1 MAAKCVG
8 GVGQLRV
15 KLPGRRGEGDL
26 GQERQVGVDADDLR
40 LLGQGEVVVL
50 GELSDWQGVVER
62 LAVDLEPHRQWHVKE
77 QDVVADLLCLLHA
90 DLGELGFLI
99 PRVGDL
105 QFGMVCVENVLI
117 KKTVERPAGMFLDNR
132 AQILGDDVSVAMPLE
147 VGLDAFAEQIRPK
160 LRAEHVQNPTALGVG
175 EETVFAEH
183 VLRDLVVAI
192 DHRGGV
198 VGAACKAFLV
208 AVEAVAELVDAVL
221 VPGEEVRV
229 VGGESLVEPE
239 LAPVL
244 AGDEV
249 AEPLVRQLMRHQS
262 LAAADVFRLAA
273 EQSRG
278 VERADAGV
286 LHAAPVEVLH
296 GHLVVLGPRIRYAD
310 FGLEILHALLGVAE
324 RVGGIGKIGGRGP
337 ERHRE
342 VAVFFLETLEVTG
355 DERDEIIDVRFFLT
369 PLDHSQLGFL
379 VNRIGDL
386 AAVGEG
392 GHAVRHAAGHARGE
406 KFVRR
411 IEAREPV
418 PRLDRFALCPDV
430 SIAGVVAH
438 LRSAEVESFFWF
450 GLVGDGELGLR
461 RWGDWLGEGDDQR
474 PVGVL
479 PRGDLGAAGDCVN
492 LEVVRVEPQLAKR
505 LEDRLKRER
514 RRAGHAP
521 VFEVGRDVEVEMLDV
536 HRPIRGVALRRRV
549 DAGPDAG
556 GVPAVE
562 AVDML
567 CLNRIIEAD

>member
-1 MAAKCVG
+1 MKEQDSVAE
-8 GVGQLRV
+8 L
-15 KLPGRRGEGDL
+15 
-26 GQERQVGVDADDLR
+26 LR
-40 LLGQGEVVVL
+40 LLHT
-50 GELSDWQGVVER
+50 DF
-62 LAVDLEPHRQWHVKE
+62 
-77 QDVVADLLCLLHA
+77 
-90 DLGELGFLI
+90 GELGFFI
-99 PRVGDL
+99 PSVGDL
-105 QFGMVCVENVLI
+105 QFGMVCVEDVLV
-117 KKTVERPAGMFLDNR
+117 KKAVERSAGMFLDDR
-132 AQILGDDVSVAMPLE
+132 AQILGDDVAVAVSLE
-147 VGLDAFAEQIRPK
+147 VGLDAFAEQVRPE
-160 LRAEHVQNPTALGVG
+160 LRAKHVQNPTALGVG
-175 EETVFAEH
+175 KKTVPAKH
-183 VLRDLVVAI
+183 VLRDLVVAV

-198 VGAACKAFLV
+198 IGAACEALLV
-208 AVEAVAELVDAVL
+208 SVQGVAELVYAVL
-221 VPGEEVRV
+221 VSGKEVRV

-262 LAAADVFRLAA
+262 LTAADVFRLTA
-273 EQSRG
+273 EQRRG

-286 LHAAPVEVLH
+286 LHTAPVEVLH
-296 GHLVVLGPRIRYAD
+296 GHLVVLGPRIRHAD

-324 RVGGIGKIGGRGP
+324 RVGGVGEVGRRGP

-342 VAVFFLETLEVTG
+342 VTVFFLKTLEVAG

-369 PLDHSQLGFL
+369 PLDHAQLGFI

-392 GHAVRHAAGHARGE
+392 GHALRYAAGHARGE
-406 KFVRR
+406 KFVRC

-461 RWGDWLGEGDDQR
+461 RWGDWLGEGDNQC

-479 PRGDLGAAGDCVN
+479 PRGDLGAAGNFVN
-492 LEVVRVEPQLAKR
+492 FEVVRVEPQLAKR
-505 LEDRLKRER
+505 LEDRLKRKR
-514 RRAGHAP
+514 RRACYAP
-521 VFEVGRDVEVEMLDV
+521 FFEVRRDVEVEMLDV

-562 AVDML
+562 AVNML
-567 CLNRIIEAD
+567 FRPDQLRLAKRHDGGGKNEECSFHFPKPKKSCRK